1 MNPLTRR
8 EFLKASAIGAA
19 ALVTTS
25 AGGRSETVPATPKS
39 AADRVKLGKTGL
51 VASRLAQG
59 TGVHGGNQQSDH
71 TRMGQEAFTRLIRHG
86 FDKGL
91 NFWDMADLYGTHTMM
106 RKAMEGID
114 REKYVVL
121 SKIWTRPEK
130 WNDLTG
136 GATAAVDRF
145 CKELNT
151 DALDICLIHCMT
163 DKDWTEREKRSRD
176 ELSELKQKGKVRALG
191 VSCHSH
197 DALKTAVA
205 HPWVDVVL
213 ARINHMGGAKYKMDG
228 TVAEITETLKLARAN
243 GKTVIG
249 MKIFGEGTLIKP
261 EEKDASLKFVL
272 NSGIVDA
279 ITIGMSKIEEVD
291 DCFVRIA
298 KALSA

>member
-1 MNPLTRR
+1 
-8 EFLKASAIGAA
+8 
-19 ALVTTS
+19 
-25 AGGRSETVPATPKS
+25 
-39 AADRVKLGKTGL
+39 
-51 VASRLAQG
+51 
-59 TGVHGGNQQSDH
+59 
-71 TRMGQEAFTRLIRHG
+71 
-86 FDKGL
+86 
-91 NFWDMADLYGTHTMM
+91 
-106 RKAMEGID
+106 
-114 REKYVVL
+114 
-121 SKIWTRPEK
+121 
-130 WNDLTG
+130 
-136 GATAAVDRF
+136 
-145 CKELNT
+145 
-151 DALDICLIHCMT
+151 MT

-197 DALKTAVA
+197 DALKTAAA
-205 HPWVDVVL
+205 HPWVDVIL

>member
-1 MNPLTRR
+1 M
-8 EFLKASAIGAA
+8 A
-19 ALVTTS
+19 TS
-25 AGGRSETVPATPKS
+25 AGGRSETVPVTPRT

-71 TRMGQEAFTRLIRHG
+71 SRMGQEAFTKLIRYD

-114 REKYVVL
+114 RDKYVVL
-121 SKIWTRPEK
+121 SKVWTRPEK
-130 WNDLTG
+130 WNDQAG
-136 GATAAVDRF
+136 GATAAVSRF

-151 DALDICLIHCMT
+151 DALDICLIHCMI
-163 DKDWTEREKRSRD
+163 DKDWTEREKRVRD

-197 DALKTAVA
+197 DALKTAAA
-205 HPWVDVVL
+205 HPWVDVIL
-213 ARINHMGGAKYKMDG
+213 ARINHMGGEKYKMDG

-249 MKIFGEGTLIKP
+249 MKIFGEGTLVKP
-261 EEKDASLKFVL
+261 EEKDASLKYVL
-272 NSGIVDA
+272 NSDIVDA

-291 DCFVRIA
+291 DCFNRIA
-298 KALSA
+298 NALRV

>member
-8 EFLKASAIGAA
+8 QFLKTSAIGAGAFA
-19 ALVTTS
+19 AAS
-25 AGGRSETVPATPKS
+25 AGSRSESVPATPRS
-39 AADRVKLGKTGL
+39 AADRIKLGKTGL

-71 TRMGQEAFTRLIRHG
+71 TRMGQEAFTRLVRHG

-106 RKAMEGID
+106 REAMKGID
-114 REKYVVL
+114 RDKYVVL

-130 WNDLTG
+130 WNHAAG
-136 GATAAVDRF
+136 GAAETVNRF

-151 DALDICLIHCMT
+151 DTIDICLLHCMIE
-163 DKDWTEREKRSRD
+163 KDWTEREKRTRD
-176 ELSELKQKGKVRALG
+176 ELSELKQKGQVRAVG
-191 VSCHSH
+191 CSCHSH
-197 DALKTAVA
+197 DALKAAAA
-205 HPWVDVVL
+205 HPWVDVIL
-213 ARINHMGGAKYKMDG
+213 ARINHMGGPKYKMDG

-243 GKTVIG
+243 GKTVVG

-261 EEKDASLKFVL
+261 DEKDASLNYVL
-272 NSGIVDA
+272 NSGAVDA

-291 DCFVRIA
+291 DCFDRIA
-298 KALSA
+298 TALRG